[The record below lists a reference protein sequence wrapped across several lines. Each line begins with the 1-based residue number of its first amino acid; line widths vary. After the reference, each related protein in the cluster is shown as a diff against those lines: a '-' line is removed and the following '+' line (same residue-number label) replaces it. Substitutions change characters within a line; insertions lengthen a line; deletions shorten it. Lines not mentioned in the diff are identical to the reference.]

1 MEKSNILK
9 VLFIF
14 LYLNI
19 YSNVFSQTSKY
30 YLVKFN
36 NKNNSSFTINKPSD
50 FLSERALLRRTKQ
63 NISIQN
69 EDLPVSTFYTDS
81 LEKLGLNVW
90 LKSKWL
96 NAVVIYT
103 DEVTIKKV
111 NSLAFVGSYDSLT
124 RIDNQHEKFI
134 NINSIANTES
144 ILAVNYGNSSNQTSM
159 IGIDKMH
166 QDGFAGQ
173 GIQIAVL
180 DAGFK
185 NANILSVF
193 DSLYLNNRILGTYD
207 FVAKENSVYEDHE
220 HGMQV
225 LSVLAGYS
233 NSNLIG
239 GAYRSSF
246 YLFRTED
253 DNYESPLEEFNWA
266 VAAEKADSLGVD
278 IITSS
283 LGYTDFDNTSL
294 THLRSDFDGKTTIAA
309 KAAKIASRNGI
320 LVCVSAGNDGNKAW
334 KYIGTPADTDSIIAV
349 GAVDSQGKY
358 ASFSSIGPS
367 ADGRIK
373 PDLSAKGSGAW
384 IANTTGGF
392 TSANGTSFAS
402 PILCGLAA
410 GYWSAFPMLTKS
422 EIINN
427 LKISANQYLKPDNLL
442 GYGIPNYTLAK
453 NLVLNIGN
461 EINNSPFIVY
471 PNPIIN
477 NSELNI
483 KMIDSSIVTN
493 VLVYKTDGELMNVL
507 MTKPINNTFS
517 IDVSAYSKGVYLLKI
532 ITQNSNKTVQFVVL

>member
-471 PNPIIN
+471 PNPVIN

-507 MTKPINNTFS
+507 MTKPINNAFS

>member
-1 MEKSNILK
+1 MEKSNVLK

-124 RIDNQHEKFI
+124 RIDNQHEKYV

-283 LGYTDFDNTSL
+283 LGYTDFDNRSL

-309 KAAKIASRNGI
+309 KAAKIASRKGI
-320 LVCVSAGNDGNKAW
+320 LVCVSAGNNGNNAW

-471 PNPIIN
+471 PNPVIN

-507 MTKPINNTFS
+507 MTKPINNAFS

-532 ITQNSNKTVQFVVL
+532 ITQNTNKTVQFVVL